1 MVVPSIQNGEIETLA
16 DIDKI
21 NPSLKEGF
29 FNKIIFFIKCL
40 FFLI

>member
-1 MVVPSIQNGEIETLA
+1 MVVPDILNGEIETLA

-29 FNKIIFFIKCL
+29 FNNIIFLINYLL
-40 FFLI
+40 FFS